1 MSKSLSHWFIREINF
16 LSSQKAFLMKNKK
29 LILVILLIDSLVF
42 AGFIIN
48 YYWSTNEMGAIQTVP
63 FYLMFIAIAYI
74 IVQILKRYLT
84 KSQNW
89 WDWMYYIGLTSMML
103 PIFFVRTENLEIF
116 NAITDYGS
124 FFFVIPVGFDL
135 KAMLNKSQTSNS

>member
-1 MSKSLSHWFIREINF
+1 
-16 LSSQKAFLMKNKK
+16 MKNKK

-103 PIFFVRTENLEIF
+103 PIFFVTTENLEIF
-116 NAITDYGS
+116 NTITDYGS

>member
-1 MSKSLSHWFIREINF
+1 
-16 LSSQKAFLMKNKK
+16 
-29 LILVILLIDSLVF
+29 
-42 AGFIIN
+42 
-48 YYWSTNEMGAIQTVP
+48 MGAIQTVP

-103 PIFFVRTENLEIF
+103 PIFFVTTENLEIF